1 MKKNDKLKKQI
12 EIVNNAVHRI
22 LFNVKIPD
30 LASEILRSLTFI
42 DLHVISLACEKPDR
56 ILKEIKEYLHI
67 PQTTLSS
74 SVSKLEKL
82 GLVKRIINRRDLR
95 SYSIELTEKAKN
107 IMEEH
112 KRFDE
117 EQAKR
122 IIMMLDGK
130 ERDEFVAFL
139 QKIISRF

>member
-1 MKKNDKLKKQI
+1 MKEINKQKKQI
-12 EIVNNAVHRI
+12 EIVNNAIHRI
-22 LFNVKIPD
+22 LFNVKRPD
-30 LASEILRSLTFI
+30 FVSKMLKNLTFS

-56 ILKEIKEYLHI
+56 ILKEIKERLHI

-82 GLVKRIINRRDLR
+82 GLIKRVMNRRDLR
-95 SYSIELTEKAKN
+95 SFSIELTEKGKE

-112 KRFDE
+112 RRFDE

-122 IIMMLDGK
+122 IIMILEGK
-130 ERDEFVAFL
+130 ERDDFVALL
-139 QKIISRF
+139 QKIVSRF